1 MLLGG
6 SPRAANIHS
15 TLGQGSS
22 VFWLALGLY
31 LQTYTCDSM
40 CMSVLERRLQILLD
54 PVQYERLEAEA
65 RRRSLSVGATV
76 RAAIDVFL
84 SDDVVRRDAAR
95 RALLA
100 IDPQPASDPDFNKD
114 AVLADAFPD

>member
-1 MLLGG
+1 
-6 SPRAANIHS
+6 
-15 TLGQGSS
+15 
-22 VFWLALGLY
+22 
-31 LQTYTCDSM
+31 
-40 CMSVLERRLQILLD
+40 MSVPQRRLQILLD

-76 RAAIDVFL
+76 RAAVDVFL

-100 IDPQPASDPDFNKD
+100 IDPQPAPDPDFNKD
-114 AVLADAFPD
+114 EVLADAFPD